1 MIDRF
6 QASMLGYAIGD
17 ALAAPL
23 EDVVRS
29 PEDGEEIIKYYT
41 RASKSHPLAHL
52 LPGQYSDE
60 TQLMIII
67 AKSLSELGCFS
78 IKDLE
83 KRFVDWF
90 HLQKKRSEWR
100 FPGNTLMTACRKLA
114 AGSTWETS
122 GLMSAGSSAVC
133 RTLPYA
139 LVFGKNH
146 TMLKSCIEKS
156 CKLSHTDSRCLGTS
170 LAFAGV
176 INMGLAN
183 EEFSVDV
190 ICNRAIEK
198 AQPYA
203 SELGRKLRVVKD
215 SLRLDSKRAISNIGN
230 SGYCIDTFAS
240 SLYWFLRAEG
250 RFDSMVIGAAN
261 SGGDSDAIAAMA
273 GAMFGAWF
281 GLSAIPEK
289 WFEKLENYELIRQ
302 LACNLYSIAISNSEK

>member
-1 MIDRF
+1 MLDKF

-23 EDVVRS
+23 EDVVRF
-29 PEDGEEIIKYYT
+29 PEEGEEIVKYYT
-41 RASKSHPLAHL
+41 RAAKSHPLSHL

-60 TQLMIII
+60 TQQMLII
-67 AKSLSELGCFS
+67 ARSLSENGCFS

-83 KRFVDWF
+83 KRFIDWF
-90 HLQKKRSEWR
+90 HAQKKRSEWR

-122 GLMSAGSSAVC
+122 GLMSAGSNAVC

-139 LVFGKNH
+139 LAFGKNPA
-146 TMLKSCIEKS
+146 MLKTSIDKS
-156 CKLSHTDSRCLGTS
+156 CRISHTDSRCLGTS
-170 LAFAGV
+170 LSYAAV
-176 INMGLAN
+176 INMGLAK
-183 EEFSVDV
+183 EEFSVDL

-203 SELGRKLRVVKD
+203 IEMGRKLKVVKD
-215 SLRLDSKRAISNIGN
+215 SLKLDSKRAISNIGN
-230 SGYCIDTFAS
+230 SGYCVDTFAAA
-240 SLYWFLRAEG
+240 LFWFLRTEG
-250 RFDSMVIGAAN
+250 RFDSMIIGAAN

-281 GLSAIPEK
+281 GLEAIPEK
-289 WFEKLENYELIRQ
+289 WLEKLENCEEIRQ
-302 LACNLYSIAISNSEK
+302 LATNIYRISISEAGN